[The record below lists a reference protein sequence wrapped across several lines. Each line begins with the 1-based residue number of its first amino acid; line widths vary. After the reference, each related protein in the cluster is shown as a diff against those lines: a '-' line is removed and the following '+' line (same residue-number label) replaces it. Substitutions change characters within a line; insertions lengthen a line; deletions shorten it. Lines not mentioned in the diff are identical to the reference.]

1 MGDTSEYV
9 VMYIFA
15 RLVASFNGPLRV
27 DLVVLRLGLQML
39 DTFKMSERGVIFRGC
54 NISRVRY
61 LEVYLGRAPIWIAER
76 AGVWLSVC

>member
-39 DTFKMSERGVIFRGC
+39 
-54 NISRVRY
+54 
-61 LEVYLGRAPIWIAER
+61 GRAPIWIAER